1 MSNEEHILNGIID
14 RNIKYFIDTFDTL
27 KETSINTCFV
37 DYFNDYI
44 VGDLVD
50 IKEVYKNIFIHF
62 DEKIL
67 DICSVCLDKDVYNKF
82 TLGFIDFLNT
92 NIACHGDFKIYSIL
106 FLNNESAEFI
116 KDEPSLFY
124 SVCDL
129 VLKKRDQKSSYE
141 FMLNLLKKKELRQSV
156 LDYIESRIDMAK
168 EQRDILPVI
177 DLNCPYLIDR
187 MKVNQFNI
195 HLLVIL
201 IDLWS
206 NGITNDTLFKINS
219 GESNFLSICF
229 YQIHTL
235 IDYGLINIYDEKNM
249 RIKESKRIKRMID
262 DNSNVYQSHMLKLL
276 EDKIE
281 TRLKNIYEIVSNKK
295 FIFKMN
301 TFYDKTCLW
310 LNTIAKKADKEDAS
324 LEYKN
329 NSTECYN
336 DILEAMY
343 AFIKN
348 NKIVLNNNLSQ
359 MIVGIFN
366 GTLTKNPNIKINYLA
381 LFNNYLLEVMELN
394 IKTTGLPHFVSW
406 DTNINKIIGH
416 ILTLGHD
423 MKASFNNDEIYNMLY
438 PMSLLTNIFN
448 TTIYN
453 LEDYRYYFQQKK
465 NDKYLKELIY
475 DNLNNFQFVVDEI
488 LVGLIKINRFE
499 KEIHDIEPLGEST
512 EEKLLTQDQK
522 MEIEDKKLEI
532 EDEKDKINN
541 FDIYLDIF
549 STFII
554 KSCKYYVKIVLS
566 SETRHCFTNICIS
579 IITNLTA
586 HQKRYKVLDKSG
598 LKFNPIDILVTL
610 KNILTN
616 CILNKDEEAI
626 LVKLI
631 GEHEGYIKNSVLRL
645 INILSKKDQIKSLEY
660 SYLSYFDNK
669 INVIIDSNVDV
680 EIPDELCD
688 PLMDTLIE
696 NPVMLPNDII
706 IDLGTI
712 SRHLLTSETNPFD
725 RSPLTMELLEEYN
738 KKPCVKNT
746 IDEFKMKLKEFSDN

>member
-1 MSNEEHILNGIID
+1 MSNEENILNGIID
-14 RNIKYFIDTFDTL
+14 NNIKYFIDTFDTL
-27 KETSINTCFV
+27 SDTNINACFI

-50 IKEVYKNIFIHF
+50 VNEVYKNIFIHF
-62 DEKIL
+62 EEKIL
-67 DICSVCLDKDVYNKF
+67 DICSVCLDKDVYKE
-82 TLGFIDFLNT
+82 FILRFMEFLNK

-106 FLNNESAEFI
+106 FLNENTTKFI
-116 KDEPSLFY
+116 KDEPDIFY
-124 SVCDL
+124 GVCDL
-129 VLKKRDQKSSYE
+129 VLKKDQLISYN
-141 FMLNLLKKKELRQSV
+141 FMLKLLKNKNLRQIV
-156 LDYIESRIDMAK
+156 LDYIDSRIDLAK
-168 EQRDILPVI
+168 EQRDILPII
-177 DLNCPYLIDR
+177 DLNLPYLHDR
-187 MKVNQFNI
+187 MKDNQFNI
-195 HLLVIL
+195 NLLVML

-206 NGITNDTLFKINS
+206 TGITNDKLFKINR
-219 GESNFLSICF
+219 GETNFLSICF

-235 IDYGLINIYDEKNM
+235 IDYGLINIYDEKDY
-249 RIKESKRIKRMID
+249 RLRESTKIKRMIE
-262 DNSNVYQSHMLKLL
+262 NNNVSQHMLSIL
-276 EDKIE
+276 DNYIE
-281 TRLKNIYEIVSNKK
+281 TRLKNIYEIISNKK
-295 FIFKMN
+295 LIFKMN
-301 TFYDKTCLW
+301 TFYDKTCIW
-310 LNTIAKKADKEDAS
+310 LNETSKKADDDKES
-324 LEYKN
+324 R
-329 NSTECYN
+329 ECYN
-336 DILEAMY
+336 DILETMY

-348 NKIVLNNNLSQ
+348 NKIVLNDNLTQ
-359 MIVGIFN
+359 IIVSIFN
-366 GTLTKNPNIKINYLA
+366 GHITKNPNIKINYLA

-394 IKTTGLPHFVSW
+394 IKTTGLLHFVSW

-423 MKASFNNDEIYNMLY
+423 MKSSFNNDEIYNMLY
-438 PMSLLTNIFN
+438 PMSLLTNVFN

-453 LEDYRYYFQQKK
+453 LEDYRYYFNQKK

-488 LVGLIKINRFE
+488 LSVLIKINRFE
-499 KEIHDIEPLGEST
+499 KEIHDLEALGESS
-512 EEKLLTQDQK
+512 LTQDQK
-522 MEIEDKKLEI
+522 NEIEEKKMEI

-541 FDIYLDIF
+541 FNIYLDIF
-549 STFII
+549 SKFII
-554 KSCKYYVKIVLS
+554 KSCKYYIKIVLS
-566 SETRHCFTNICIS
+566 NETRHCFTNICIS

-598 LKFNPIDILVTL
+598 LKFIPIDILVTL

-616 CILNKDEEAI
+616 CILNKDDEAI

-631 GEHEGYIKNSVLRL
+631 GEHDGYIKNSVLRL
-645 INILSKKDQIKSLEY
+645 INILSKKDQIKTLEY

-669 INVIIDSNVDV
+669 INVVIESNEDIEV
-680 EIPDELCD
+680 PDELCD

-738 KKPCVKNT
+738 KKPCVKNK